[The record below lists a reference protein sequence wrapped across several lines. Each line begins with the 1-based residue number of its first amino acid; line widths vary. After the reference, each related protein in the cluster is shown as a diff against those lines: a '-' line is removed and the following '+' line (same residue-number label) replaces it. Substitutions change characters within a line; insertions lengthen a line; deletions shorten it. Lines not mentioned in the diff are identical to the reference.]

1 MKWQNILKNDYME
14 KEIDNVMK
22 LIKEFDIELVNAE
35 EKFTNMLEDIRDV
48 AANLDNGDVDDEAE
62 NLLKTDI
69 GRFFLDASF
78 EKLEDAMRTAYN
90 ESMEADEEETRNQ
103 KFRDENEEELGD
115 LDEFFN
121 KVEDMIPELEKEG
134 GEFFGLMIKDYINQ
148 ARSNPRQAQRLAR
161 AVKAQIEM
169 HNRVHNTDFKV

>member
-22 LIKEFDIELVNAE
+22 LIKEFDVELVNAE
-35 EKFTNMLEDIRDV
+35 EKFMNMLEDIRDV

-62 NLLKTDI
+62 KLLKTDI
-69 GRFFLDASF
+69 GRFFLDANF
-78 EKLEDAMRTAYN
+78 ESLEDAMRTAYK
-90 ESMEADEEETRNQ
+90 ESMEADEEERD
-103 KFRDENEEELGD
+103 KESFRDKNAEELGD

-134 GEFFGLMIKDYINQ
+134 GKFFGLMMKDYINQ
-148 ARSNPRQAQRLAR
+148 ARNNPRQAQRLAR
-161 AVKAQIEM
+161 AVKAQLEM
-169 HNRVHNTDFKV
+169 HNRVHNTNFKV